1 MENKKFAEFK
11 VGLFVFIAILVVFLT
26 LFWVKGFSVSLTEQS
41 YEVYFQKV
49 SGINEG
55 DQVSVNGV
63 RKGKIDKIELA
74 GDSVRIRFNLDKTI
88 KLRNDYNIYIAATE
102 LTGGKVL
109 YVEPGKSSVEVA
121 PEQALHGTPGADFS
135 TLMNS
140 VQDITDNVKTLL
152 GEFKKSNDN
161 LNTVLANVNDIVGDA
176 NMKSNLKTT
185 LSNLSL
191 SSQNLNQLVSES
203 RNGISGLTSRL
214 GKTVDNVDIVIED
227 NSKELKN
234 TLNEIQTLTTT
245 VDTLVSNLNLVVMDI
260 NNKNKGIGKF
270 ISDDK
275 FFEKMNNTL
284 SEIEKLTKNIRTK
297 GVKLNIF

>member
-74 GDSVRIRFNLDKTI
+74 GDSVRIRFNIDKTI

-152 GEFKKSNDN
+152 GEFEKSNDN
-161 LNTVLANVNDIVGDA
+161 LNTVLVNVNDIVGDA

-203 RNGISGLTSRL
+203 RNGISGLTNKL
-214 GKTVDNVDIVIED
+214 GKTVDNVDIVIGD
-227 NSKELKN
+227 NSKEIKN
-234 TLNEIQTLTTT
+234 TLNEIQTLTTS
-245 VDTLVSNLNLVVMDI
+245 VDTLVSNLNLVILDI

-297 GVKLNIF
+297 GIKLNIF

>member
-41 YEVYFQKV
+41 YEVYFEKV

-161 LNTVLANVNDIVGDA
+161 LNNVLANVNDIVGDA

-214 GKTVDNVDIVIED
+214 GKTVDNVDIVIGD

-275 FFEKMNNTL
+275 FFDKMNNTL

>member
-11 VGLFVFIAILVVFLT
+11 VGLFVFVAILVVFLT

-41 YEVYFQKV
+41 YEVYFEKV

-214 GKTVDNVDIVIED
+214 GKTVDNVDIVIGD

-245 VDTLVSNLNLVVMDI
+245 VDTLVSNLNLVVMEMVDQ
-260 NNKNKGIGKF
+260 N
-270 ISDDK
+270 
-275 FFEKMNNTL
+275 
-284 SEIEKLTKNIRTK
+284 
-297 GVKLNIF
+297 GV

>member
-214 GKTVDNVDIVIED
+214 GKTVDNVDIVIGD

-275 FFEKMNNTL
+275 FFKKMNKTL
-284 SEIEKLTKNIRTK
+284 S
-297 GVKLNIF
+297 

>member
-11 VGLFVFIAILVVFLT
+11 VGLFVFVAILVVFLT

-41 YEVYFQKV
+41 YEVYFEKV

-203 RNGISGLTSRL
+203 RNGISGLTNRL
-214 GKTVDNVDIVIED
+214 GKTVDNVDIVIGD

-275 FFEKMNNTL
+275 FFDKMNDTL

>member
-11 VGLFVFIAILVVFLT
+11 VGLFVFVALLVVFLT

-41 YEVYFQKV
+41 YEVYFEKV

-74 GDSVRIRFNLDKTI
+74 GDSVRIRFNIDKTI

-214 GKTVDNVDIVIED
+214 GKTVDNVDIVIGD

-245 VDTLVSNLNLVVMDI
+245 VDTLVSNLNLVVLDI

-275 FFEKMNNTL
+275 FFDKMNNTL

>member
-1 MENKKFAEFK
+1 MDNKKFAEFK
-11 VGLFVFIAILVVFLT
+11 VGLFVFVAIIVVLMT
-26 LFWVKGFSVSLTEQS
+26 IFWAKGFSLSLSEQT
-41 YEVYFQKV
+41 YDVYFPKV

-63 RKGKIDKIELA
+63 KKGKIDKIELA
-74 GDSVRIRFNLDKTI
+74 GDSVKIRFNIDKNI
-88 KLRNDYNIYIAATE
+88 KLRNDYNIYIATTE

-109 YVEPGKSSVEVA
+109 YVEPGKSSAEVD
-121 PEQALHGTPGADFS
+121 PDQALHGTPGADFS

-161 LNTVLANVNDIVGDA
+161 LNDVLANVNDIVGDG
-176 NMKSNLKTT
+176 NMKNNLKTT
-185 LSNLSL
+185 LSNLSV
-191 SSQNLNQLVSES
+191 SSQNLNQLVNES

-214 GKTVDNVDIVIED
+214 GKTVDNVDIVIGD

-234 TLNEIQTLTTT
+234 TLTEIQTLTTS
-245 VDTLVSNLNLVVMDI
+245 VDTLVANLNLVVLDI

-275 FFEKMNNTL
+275 FFEKINTTL
-284 SEIEKLTKNIRTK
+284 SEIEKLTRNIRTK

>member
-11 VGLFVFIAILVVFLT
+11 VGLFVFVAILVVFLT

-41 YEVYFQKV
+41 YEVYFEKV

-109 YVEPGKSSVEVA
+109 YIEPGKSSVEVA

-161 LNTVLANVNDIVGDA
+161 LNNVLANVNDIVGDA

-214 GKTVDNVDIVIED
+214 GKTVDNVDIVIGD

-245 VDTLVSNLNLVVMDI
+245 VDTLVSNLNLVVLDI

-275 FFEKMNNTL
+275 FFDKMNNTL

>member
-161 LNTVLANVNDIVGDA
+161 LNNVLANVNDIVGDA

-214 GKTVDNVDIVIED
+214 GKTVDNVDIVIGD